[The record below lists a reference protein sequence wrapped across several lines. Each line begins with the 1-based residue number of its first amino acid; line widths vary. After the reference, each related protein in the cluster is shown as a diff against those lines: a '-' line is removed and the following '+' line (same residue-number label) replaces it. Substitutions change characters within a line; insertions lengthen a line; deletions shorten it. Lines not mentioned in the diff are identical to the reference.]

1 MTSGRFTALTSI
13 LFKVKCQ
20 ADKNYIQYS
29 PHFLQYGHCIC
40 GNITFYWDNIQS
52 KYSLI
57 VIMASRNHIQYV
69 SSTST
74 NHDLHNPTRTART
87 VSVQECSKE
96 PHLTMNLLH
105 PPWGWHEDAGMLCE
119 ARVCLAEWDGWVG
132 GCGWVMWVHMEVF
145 RVSKQQWNLHFPSSP
160 ETPLKKCQLLEGKR
174 GVKQKPA
181 TYSHWHMQVYTNTS
195 GHCLLSSVSWS
206 DRILKRQ
213 LDGGVIIKGGGRIN
227 MLWHVTVIDTESVS
241 SLHSWS
247 STHLTLTFTLYSLHL
262 IQSTTLKKKTSCGV
276 SLIITECNP
285 VEIWHMRL
293 ISRMCNRYK
302 PY

>member
-87 VSVQECSKE
+87 VSVQECSKK

-213 LDGGVIIKGGGRIN
+213 LDGGVIIKGGGENQHVVTCHSYRHRKCVITAFLKLDSSDAHLYPIFSSPDTIN
-227 MLWHVTVIDTESVS
+227 YIEKENILRCFAYYYRV
-241 SLHSWS
+241 
-247 STHLTLTFTLYSLHL
+247 
-262 IQSTTLKKKTSCGV
+262 
-276 SLIITECNP
+276 
-285 VEIWHMRL
+285 
-293 ISRMCNRYK
+293 
-302 PY
+302 